1 MSPSTPLG
9 SGTGNAP
16 NMYLHPRHYPPP
28 QPPQH
33 PQPFMQHY
41 PPIPHHYAPPLHHY
55 APPHFVQYPQYPPMR
70 PNIETTPASSIMRP
84 DLEAPAVPASLR
96 APAAPASSQA
106 SRLRP
111 NPEPHPGARLCGETD
126 MPWED
131 FKSRVLAFLDS
142 AADEVQLVYK
152 FVGDNSRATQLNDV
166 EAFSIA
172 MDRLCH
178 KAFNAR
184 TRVVALEL
192 PQGQTDYYHQ
202 SKKEDTRADDIPPAS
217 SDDDVTQL
225 KAYKQLE
232 SQIRCELHHGHC
244 FVDARVAMI
253 TIVDLITEMTL
264 WAKKIALGHATI
276 YNPPHCLNFDRGPTK
291 KPRHSRSASSPEV
304 HVTIQN
310 ITADPTAV
318 EDSQPSPLSQPHRL
332 NLQARSLA
340 PFPDYPKVG
349 VLLGLIDAE
358 RPELRLAELETPL
371 LDAGVFLSSQVIL
384 LPEDVLSVIG
394 DMGQRRARILRNYA
408 KRTVL
413 PLLGLVNSYEEP
425 EISEIPSA
433 GSQNK
438 GKERA
443 VEAEDD
449 MWQEENHGL
458 MGTEVAGPTSTRA
471 MTKPRGT
478 RNSRPDTN

>member
-28 QPPQH
+28 QLPQH

-96 APAAPASSQA
+96 APASSQA

-111 NPEPHPGARLCGETD
+111 NPEPHPGVFSFDIDVVADDMKHGFCGETD

-178 KAFNAR
+178 KAFNAH
-184 TRVVALEL
+184 TRVVALEVKNAAVK
-192 PQGQTDYYHQ
+192 QTTTTKA
-202 SKKEDTRADDIPPAS
+202 KKRTCADDIPPAS
-217 SDDDVTQL
+217 SDEDVTQL

-244 FVDARVAMI
+244 FVDCTSGYDNHRRLDHA
-253 TIVDLITEMTL
+253 EMTL
-264 WAKKIALGHATI
+264 WAKKIP
-276 YNPPHCLNFDRGPTK
+276 NQK
-291 KPRHSRSASSPEV
+291 ASS
-304 HVTIQN
+304 
-310 ITADPTAV
+310 
-318 EDSQPSPLSQPHRL
+318 L
-332 NLQARSLA
+332 
-340 PFPDYPKVG
+340 KVG
-349 VLLGLIDAE
+349 II
-358 RPELRLAELETPL
+358 T
-371 LDAGVFLSSQVIL
+371 
-384 LPEDVLSVIG
+384 
-394 DMGQRRARILRNYA
+394 
-408 KRTVL
+408 
-413 PLLGLVNSYEEP
+413 
-425 EISEIPSA
+425 
-433 GSQNK
+433 
-438 GKERA
+438 
-443 VEAEDD
+443 
-449 MWQEENHGL
+449 
-458 MGTEVAGPTSTRA
+458 
-471 MTKPRGT
+471 
-478 RNSRPDTN
+478 